1 MVAILKTFAC
11 VAALAAGLATTAS
24 AEYVWAKWADTVRG
38 EIKQVQAGTEKLKE
52 ARDNTRCPQQTTS
65 ERQVACVGALNTII
79 ELMGVKQTQLEIK
92 LLAIPLPAAQRDA
105 IIKKAA
111 DSFDAINKQTVVL
124 ADQADQQFP
133 VPH

>member
-11 VAALAAGLATTAS
+11 VVVLAAGLATAAQ
-24 AEYVWAKWADTVRG
+24 AEDAWGKWADTVRG
-38 EIKQVQAGTEKLKE
+38 EAKQVQTSTEKFKE
-52 ARDNTRCPQQTTS
+52 ARDARCPQQTTS
-65 ERQVACVGALNTII
+65 ERELACIGAFNTII